1 MKKILL
7 LSIIF
12 LASCS
17 LNKVIQHQGIHNLE
31 QKQSKLIINETNKN
45 EIIEI
50 IGPPSTTSFFNDEIY
65 IYIEKKTT
73 STRLTK
79 LGKKKLL
86 KNDVLVLELNDRGV
100 LLKKNFYNKDDMKNI
115 KFSENITE
123 IDYSKN
129 SFVND
134 FLKSLRQ
141 KIDDPLNKK
150 RIKN

>member
-86 KNDVLVLELNDRGV
+86 KNDVLVLELNDRGI